1 MAVGSIYY
9 DKTKK
14 KWRCLYYVIN
24 KDTLEEVRKSKSFPS
39 EKDAQDFLTSIQCQK
54 GNDLFVKNNGIPLNQ
69 LMRANAQK
77 RLDMNLIGERQ
88 YARILHSIK

>member
-39 EKDAQDFLTSIQCQK
+39 EKDDQDFLTSIQCHK
-54 GNDLFVKNNGIPLNQ
+54 GK
-69 LMRANAQK
+69 
-77 RLDMNLIGERQ
+77 
-88 YARILHSIK
+88 